1 MRGRRSK
8 ATETETDESTTSL
21 SIDLGASE
29 EDARPAKRPWL
40 GKRLWMRF
48 THLLGA
54 WWDQWLETMPRDDD
68 APKGLPRWLHGLR
81 GRLIMGSVTIVVLVG
96 WLIVI
101 VLVVT

>member
-1 MRGRRSK
+1 MRDRRSK
-8 ATETETDESTTSL
+8 ATGTETDESTTSL
-21 SIDLGASE
+21 SINLGESG
-29 EDARPAKRPWL
+29 EDTRPAKRPWV
-40 GKRLWMRF
+40 GKRLWLRF
-48 THLLGA
+48 TNLLGV

-81 GRLIMGSVTIVVLVG
+81 GRLIMGATTIVVLVG